1 MVMWNMK
8 GQSVSR
14 EREREK
20 IRRLRKKYER
30 PAPRTKRE
38 DEEGRKRNFSM
49 KKDWL
54 RLSPRIR
61 SSPPSL
67 CRRWRKMKVESH
79 RFWVLTSNSGSLL
92 FSSFFSSS
100 SRFARN
106 LVRWYFWWRP
116 RFLFWNAADEETMQQ
131 RSVDKDAILS
141 ILTFGIE
148 LSARVCAWCAR
159 V

>member
-8 GQSVSR
+8 GQFQ
-14 EREREK
+14 EEREK
-20 IRRLRKKYER
+20 RYAVWGKNIND
-30 PAPRTKRE
+30 PPPKRE

-61 SSPPSL
+61 SSTPSL
-67 CRRWRKMKVESH
+67 CRRWRETKVKSH
-79 RFWVLTSNSGSLL
+79 RFWILTSNSGSLL

-116 RFLFWNAADEETMQQ
+116 RFLFWTEEEEETMQQ

-141 ILTFGIE
+141 ILTFGK
-148 LSARVCAWCAR
+148 VWQN
-159 V
+159 